1 MGGRPAEP
9 VQTFRP
15 TSLHS
20 DSWLRPPWCRWGSQA
35 SSRPSP
41 PAPLSLGSAG
51 WTPPHLRQ
59 PVALKKTSGSTGS
72 RGRLLLPSHQP
83 EKGMM
88 TRSAS
93 TGSASAISSSFSSS
107 VEDRFQ
113 SSPGG
118 PRAQQ
123 DQGTGPPRW
132 TPPLLDPASAE
143 PRPAGPRPRWTPAP
157 RLPLGL
163 PTPDPTFQPDSR
175 VSRAERWG
183 FSVRVNVTHG
193 G

>member
-1 MGGRPAEP
+1 MHWGRRYLASQRRSSRTQEPGLWGAGGRAAEP
-9 VQTFRP
+9 VQTCRS
-15 TSLHS
+15 TRLHS
-20 DSWLRPPWCRWGSQA
+20 APGSGPLSAGGGPSLVQA
-35 SSRPSP
+35 LTPSP
-41 PAPLSLGSAG
+41 SEPGLGQLD
-51 WTPPHLRQ
+51 PCPHLRQ

-123 DQGTGPPRW
+123 DQAQGHPTG
-132 TPPLLDPASAE
+132 L
-143 PRPAGPRPRWTPAP
+143 RPRWT
-157 RLPLGL
+157 L
-163 PTPDPTFQPDSR
+163 PTPTPHPSQS
-175 VSRAERWG
+175 AG
-183 FSVRVNVTHG
+183 FRGQSAG
-193 G
+193 GSLCGSTGHSG